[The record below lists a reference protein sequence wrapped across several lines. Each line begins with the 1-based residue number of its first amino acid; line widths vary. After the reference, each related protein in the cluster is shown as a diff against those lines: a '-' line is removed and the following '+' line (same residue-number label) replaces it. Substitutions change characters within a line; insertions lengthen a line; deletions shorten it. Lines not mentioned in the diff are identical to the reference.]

1 MAGRSL
7 ARLKFIL
14 PIGRLRQN
22 TGLNGLSLACEV
34 ETMLPLQWHLLE
46 QRRRQVHPEAPT
58 KQTATSDELVAPQP
72 PAPTPQWSAPEWK
85 PGADGSH
92 GCGYA
97 DGRARR
103 RWERATHDGPRS
115 CPPFPQNETRTAL
128 PPRQT
133 TRGSLAQ
140 TEVSRAWDR
149 SPHSAPHRHTRH
161 EG

>member
-1 MAGRSL
+1 ACGARSG
-7 ARLKFIL
+7 LKL
-14 PIGRLRQN
+14 
-22 TGLNGLSLACEV
+22 LSLLLHLLMGDVGMACGARSG
-34 ETMLPLQWHLLE
+34 LKPPNPLQWHLLE
-46 QRRRQVHPEAPT
+46 QRRRQAHPEAPT

-72 PAPTPQWSAPEWK
+72 PAPTPQWSAPGWE
-85 PGADGSH
+85 PGADGSR

-103 RWERATHDGPRS
+103 LWERATHDGPRS

-140 TEVSRAWDR
+140 TGVSRAWDR